1 LSRQRLIEDDDAELA
16 PTAASYFLSEHTET
30 FSSGCTVLDCALGGG
45 WPLKRM
51 FNIMGDKSTGKTLL
65 MIEACA
71 QFLRHH
77 KNKARVIYAEAEA
90 AFDAAYAEAL
100 GLPVDRIEFL
110 EDDRQVRT
118 VEDLEN
124 ALKQTIES
132 ANGLPTLF
140 VVDSYDALSDD
151 AELARD
157 TGDKATYGTAK
168 AKFSSTM
175 FRKLIKQLQDK
186 NITLGI
192 VSQIRQNI
200 GVSYGSTYVRSGGKA
215 LDFYAT
221 HIVYL
226 QKLKS
231 LKKTRDGID
240 RIYGV
245 TVRAKV
251 EKNKLSM
258 PYREAE
264 FPILFGYGVEN
275 MISIVDWLVT
285 NKRHSGAFESEKE
298 AAALLRRLDK
308 MSASEY
314 KREEGRLIGILR
326 KEWKHVESLFIP
338 PRCKYGEA
346 E

>member
-1 LSRQRLIEDDDAELA
+1 
-16 PTAASYFLSEHTET
+16 
-30 FSSGCTVLDCALGGG
+30 
-45 WPLKRM
+45 M

-77 KNKARVIYAEAEA
+77 KNAARVIYAEAEA
-90 AFDAAYAEAL
+90 AFDQSYAEAL

-110 EDDRQVRT
+110 GEEQQVRT
-118 VEDLEN
+118 VEDLET
-124 ALKQTIES
+124 ALKRTVDES
-132 ANGLPTLF
+132 KGVPTLF

-151 AELARD
+151 AELAREI
-157 TGDKATYGTAK
+157 GDKATYGTAK

-231 LKKTRDGID
+231 LKKTREGID
-240 RIYGV
+240 RVYGV

-251 EKNKLSM
+251 EKNKISM

-275 MISIVDWLVT
+275 LISMVDWLVT
-285 NKRHSGAFESEKE
+285 NKRHARVFASEKE
-298 AAALLRRLDK
+298 AAALLRKLDK
-308 MSASEY
+308 LTDVEY
-314 KREEGRLIGILR
+314 KAEEKRIV
-326 KEWKHVESLFIP
+326 KVFKEEWKEVEGLFMP
-338 PRCKYGEA
+338 SRTKYGEA
-346 E
+346 